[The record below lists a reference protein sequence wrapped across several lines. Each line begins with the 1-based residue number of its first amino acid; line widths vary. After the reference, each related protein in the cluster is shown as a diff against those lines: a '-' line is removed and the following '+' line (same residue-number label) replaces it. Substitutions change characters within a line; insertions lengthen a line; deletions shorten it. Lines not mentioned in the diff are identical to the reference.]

1 MSYSESSLS
10 VMRDNVSAFDVDLV
24 ATVTDNV
31 TAGLDEQQP
40 VRYPELRRFSEAYGG
55 YHGYIAAVVCVWGI
69 AANLANIVVL
79 TRKHMISS
87 TNTILL
93 WLAVADL
100 LTMVSYFPVSIHF
113 YIMKDPKLSFP
124 TSRSEHWIRFM
135 LFHINFSVVAHTVAI
150 WLTIMLAMW
159 RYLFICY
166 PSRGSQLC
174 SMKNA
179 KIVIALVYIF
189 SAVICIPNF
198 LSSFYFKNPYPK
210 EPQPNVS
217 SFDYYTIDVSDIVKK
232 NRTLEQWNY
241 WIQAFLIKLLPCA
254 LLTILTILLIIAMTK
269 ANKRRMQLKS
279 QGRKD
284 ESERAREHNR
294 TTMMLLAVVGLFLL
308 TEFPQGILTL
318 CNIFIENFVTDV
330 YWPLGDLLDI
340 MALLNNSINF
350 VLYCTMSRQFRD
362 TFVATFC
369 SCCPQHR
376 PGWLKL
382 KTFTVTSNGT
392 TTTTATSDK
401 NCSITKAQQ
410 V

>member
-1 MSYSESSLS
+1 MSLSYSESDVS
-10 VMRDNVSAFDVDLV
+10 VTRDNVSAFNVDLV
-24 ATVTDNV
+24 AAVTDNV
-31 TAGLDEQQP
+31 TAGLEGP
-40 VRYPELRRFSEAYGG
+40 RPLRYPELQNFSKAYVG

-79 TRKHMISS
+79 TRRHMISS

-113 YIMKDPKLSFP
+113 YIMKDPKLDFP
-124 TSRSEHWIRFM
+124 TSRSVHWIRFM
-135 LFHINFSVVAHTVAI
+135 LFHINFTVLAHTVAI

-166 PSRGSQLC
+166 PTRGSQLC

-179 KIVIALVYIF
+179 KIVIAFVYVF
-189 SAVICIPNF
+189 SSVICIPNF
-198 LSSFYFKNPYPK
+198 LSTTHRKNIYPPK
-210 EPQPNVS
+210 PQPNVS
-217 SFDYYTIDVSDIVKK
+217 SFEYYGLSSSDIVLS
-232 NRTLEQWNY
+232 NPALEKWNY
-241 WIQAFLIKLLPCA
+241 WIQAFLIKLIPCV

-269 ANKRRMQLKS
+269 AKKRRMQLKS

-318 CNIFIENFVTDV
+318 CNIFIETLSTRSTGHWVT
-330 YWPLGDLLDI
+330 YWT
-340 MALLNNSINF
+340 S
-350 VLYCTMSRQFRD
+350 
-362 TFVATFC
+362 
-369 SCCPQHR
+369 
-376 PGWLKL
+376 WL
-382 KTFTVTSNGT
+382 
-392 TTTTATSDK
+392 
-401 NCSITKAQQ
+401 C
-410 V
+410 